1 MRTSTRLLALGVVL
15 LPALYAACSDE
26 LGNQSLSPPGYA
38 SADSGSNTTTGD
50 DDSSI
55 ENIYEAGPDPE
66 FDSNVPPIEASVLDS
81 GVKDSGPDSGPKD
94 SGADSGPK
102 DSGPDSGPDSG
113 SVVDSG
119 IKDAGADGQ

>member
-1 MRTSTRLLALGVVL
+1 MTRPSTMRTSTRLLALGVVL

-26 LGNQSLSPPGYA
+26 LGNQSLSPKGYGT
-38 SADSGSNTTTGD
+38 ADSGSSITGE
-50 DDSSI
+50 DDSSV

-66 FDSNVPPIEASVLDS
+66 FDSNVPPIEASVPDS

-94 SGADSGPK
+94 SGPDSGPK

-113 SVVDSG
+113 
-119 IKDAGADGQ
+119 ITDAGADGQ